1 MLGILYGLVKGMT
14 RSLSSAFIR
23 VMVRY
28 LDPKCLL
35 TVQVETILLRSSS
48 IDPHRLDN
56 GLATGG

>member
-28 LDPKCLL
+28 LDPNCLL
-35 TVQVETILLRSSS
+35 TVQVETTLLRSSS
-48 IDPHRLDN
+48 IDLHRLDS
-56 GLATGG
+56 GFATDG